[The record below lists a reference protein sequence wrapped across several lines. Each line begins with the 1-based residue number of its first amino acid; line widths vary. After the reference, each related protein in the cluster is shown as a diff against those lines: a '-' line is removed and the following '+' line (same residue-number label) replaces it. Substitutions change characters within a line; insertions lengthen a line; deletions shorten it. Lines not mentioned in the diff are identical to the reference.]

1 MAREK
6 HSLYVLVCLPQPAD
20 LHSTC
25 MGFTPI
31 PWDHKACPRKERRAD
46 AAFDLMDD
54 DHRISEPFLV
64 PNHEHMVNVPAIP
77 VQTVRAWLMNRGR
90 QLS

>member
-1 MAREK
+1 
-6 HSLYVLVCLPQPAD
+6 
-20 LHSTC
+20 
-25 MGFTPI
+25 
-31 PWDHKACPRKERRAD
+31 
-46 AAFDLMDD
+46 MDD